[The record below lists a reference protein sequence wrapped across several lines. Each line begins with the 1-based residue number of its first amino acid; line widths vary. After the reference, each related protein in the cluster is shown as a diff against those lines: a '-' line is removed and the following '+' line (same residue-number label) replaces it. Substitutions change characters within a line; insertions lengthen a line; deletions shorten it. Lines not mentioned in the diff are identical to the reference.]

1 MPKKNEN
8 MSEDNLLKPGEE
20 EGEGYKGTPDLY
32 PDKEIDFEEEFNSMS
47 KDDMDDEGK
56 SVSVEIEGLREGGMC
71 RGGGKAIRGKGFKG
85 VF

>member
-8 MSEDNLLKPGEE
+8 MSEDSLLKPGEE

-32 PDKEIDFEEEFNSMS
+32 PDKEIDFEEEFN
-47 KDDMDDEGK
+47 KIDNEDK
-56 SVSVEIEGLREGGMC
+56 SIEIEGLKEGGMC

>member
-32 PDKEIDFEEEFNSMS
+32 PDKEIDFEEEFNKIDN
-47 KDDMDDEGK
+47 KDE
-56 SVSVEIEGLREGGMC
+56 SIEIEGLREGGMC

>member
-32 PDKEIDFEEEFNSMS
+32 PDKEIDFEEEFNTI
-47 KDDMDDEGK
+47 DNEDE
-56 SVSVEIEGLREGGMC
+56 SIEIEGLREGGMC

>member
-8 MSEDNLLKPGEE
+8 MSEDNLLKPGKE

-32 PDKEIDFEEEFNSMS
+32 PDKEIDFEEEFNTI
-47 KDDMDDEGK
+47 DNEDE
-56 SVSVEIEGLREGGMC
+56 SIEIEGLREGGMC

>member
-32 PDKEIDFEEEFNSMS
+32 PDKEIDFEEEFN
-47 KDDMDDEGK
+47 KIDNEDE
-56 SVSVEIEGLREGGMC
+56 SIEIEGLKEGGMC

>member
-32 PDKEIDFEEEFNSMS
+32 PDKEIDFEEEFN
-47 KDDMDDEGK
+47 KIDNEDE
-56 SVSVEIEGLREGGMC
+56 SIEI
-71 RGGGKAIRGKGFKG
+71 K
-85 VF
+85 V

>member
-32 PDKEIDFEEEFNSMS
+32 PDKEIDFEEEFNTI
-47 KDDMDDEGK
+47 DNEDE
-56 SVSVEIEGLREGGMC
+56 SIEIEGLKEGGMC

>member
-1 MPKKNEN
+1 

-32 PDKEIDFEEEFNSMS
+32 PDKEIDFEEDFN
-47 KDDMDDEGK
+47 K
-56 SVSVEIEGLREGGMC
+56 IEGLKEGGMC

>member
-1 MPKKNEN
+1 MPKKNKN

-32 PDKEIDFEEEFNSMS
+32 PDKEIDFEEEFN
-47 KDDMDDEGK
+47 KIDNEDK
-56 SVSVEIEGLREGGMC
+56 SIEIEGLKEGGMC

>member
-32 PDKEIDFEEEFNSMS
+32 PDKEIYFEEEFN
-47 KDDMDDEGK
+47 KIDNEDE
-56 SVSVEIEGLREGGMC
+56 SIEIEGLREGGMC
-71 RGGGKAIRGKGFKG
+71 LGGGKAIRGKGFKG

>member
-32 PDKEIDFEEEFNSMS
+32 PDKEIDFEEEFNTI
-47 KDDMDDEGK
+47 DNEDK
-56 SVSVEIEGLREGGMC
+56 SIEIEGLREGGMC

>member
-1 MPKKNEN
+1 

-32 PDKEIDFEEEFNSMS
+32 PDKEIDFEEEFNTI
-47 KDDMDDEGK
+47 DNEDE
-56 SVSVEIEGLREGGMC
+56 SIEIEGLKEGGMC

>member
-8 MSEDNLLKPGEE
+8 MSEDNLLKPSEE

-32 PDKEIDFEEEFNSMS
+32 PDKEIDFEEEFN
-47 KDDMDDEGK
+47 KIDNEDE
-56 SVSVEIEGLREGGMC
+56 SIEIEGLKEGGMC